1 MKPNIVVDVGNS
13 RIKWGLCTDDLVIKY
28 ASLPPEAIDN
38 WEEQIRHW
46 HIGNVEPVAWAVAGV
61 NSEGCDKLLK
71 WVKQRGDRVTVVHDR
86 GKLPIGIEVPEPDR
100 VGIDRLLNVVAA
112 KSHVQREIS
121 IFIIDA
127 GSAVTVDWVDRT
139 GAFRGGT
146 IFPGLRTMA
155 QSLHDYTEALPLVK
169 VPTDSEVSV
178 PSLPGICTIGAIEAG
193 IFWAVAG
200 GIKAILRQLGTRTGA
215 LRRREVFLTGGDA
228 HYLAPVMDA
237 EVRVWREMTLEGI
250 RLAAEALP

>member
-1 MKPNIVVDVGNS
+1 MKPNIVVDVGNT
-13 RIKWGLCTDDLVIKY
+13 RIKWGICTNDLVIKY
-28 ASLPPEAIDN
+28 ASLPLDAIDN
-38 WEEQIRHW
+38 WEEQIRFW
-46 HIGNVEPVAWAVAGV
+46 QTFEPIVWAVAGV
-61 NSEGCDKLLK
+61 NSEGCDKFLK
-71 WVKQRGDRVTVVHDR
+71 WVRQRGDEVTVVHDR
-86 GKLPIGIEVPEPDR
+86 KKLPIGIEVPEPDR

-139 GAFRGGT
+139 GAFRGGA

-169 VPTDSEVSV
+169 VPTAISL
-178 PSLPGICTIGAIEAG
+178 PSLPGVCTTAAIEAG

-200 GIKAILRQLGTRTGA
+200 GIKATLWQLGARTGA
-215 LRRREVFLTGGDA
+215 LRKREVFLTGGDA
-228 HYLAPVMDA
+228 HCLAPVMDV